1 MYPTLYEG
9 FGFPTLEAMSL
20 GCPTLVQRTSSLPEV
35 CGDAVFYF
43 DASDAEE
50 LSRALVSTLQD
61 PEGIALKRRLG
72 EERVRLYDWSRSAKS
87 TLGVYR
93 AVSDG

>member
-1 MYPTLYEG
+1 MYPSLYEG

-20 GCPTLVQRTSSLPEV
+20 GCPILVHRTSSLPEV

-43 DASDAEE
+43 ESSDADE

-61 PEGIALKRRLG
+61 SEGIALKRRLG

-87 TLGVYR
+87 TLAVYR